1 VLAASQTDGFSVP
14 LLVAAAAVTLAWW
27 LVLGTVGALRR
38 PPRIAGKGGAALE
51 PPSEP
56 PAVAGIL
63 AGDFEVAKETA
74 PAVLVDLAAR
84 GFVALDE
91 VQPGR
96 TVCRLRQGGDGP
108 ITDYEDRVLTE
119 LRTKAVD
126 GVVPA
131 DALTTGPELQS
142 KGWHRAFAK
151 EVIADAQSRGLTSP
165 RWPLRLNAVLGLG
178 LGAIV
183 VLLFVA
189 AQVGGDADDDGTLL
203 GAIAAAVA
211 IGGLVGGGVVV
222 SRLGAS
228 LAQLPTPAGRAAA
241 ARCVDLATTLRENE
255 AVGDLPPAGVHL
267 WDRLFAYAA
276 VFGAAPR
283 AVGLLPMGAEDDHR
297 AWSRV
302 GGRWRRVRVRY
313 PRARPPAWGKHPV
326 LALGLALF
334 WAAVAALVGYG
345 LLQLAGS
352 DRPKEISVSAW
363 TWVERGTIFG
373 LVPVILAIAWAA
385 WIVFNAVPDC
395 WQRRTVVGDIVRD
408 RRYRQWFSSGDDP
421 DYWYYLAVDDGTQDK
436 IAAWRVRESLWEQR
450 SQGETVQAELTPR
463 LGYVRSI
470 SPR

>member
-1 VLAASQTDGFSVP
+1 LAAAQTDGFSVP
-14 LLVAAAAVTLAWW
+14 LLVAAAAIAVAWW
-27 LVLGTVGALRR
+27 LILGTVGALRR
-38 PPRIAGKGGAALE
+38 PPRIGGLGGGALDV
-51 PPSEP
+51 PPEP

-63 AGDFEVAKETA
+63 AGDFEIAKETA
-74 PAVLVDLAAR
+74 PALLLDLAAR
-84 GFVALDE
+84 GFVTLDE

-96 TVCRLRQGGDGP
+96 TVCRLRAGGNGAV
-108 ITDYEDRVLTE
+108 TDYEDRILTE

-142 KGWHRAFAK
+142 KGWHRALAK
-151 EVIADAQSRGLTSP
+151 EVAADAQSRGLTTP
-165 RWPLRLNAVLGLG
+165 RWPLRLNAVLGLA
-178 LGAIV
+178 LGAVV

-189 AQVGGDADDDGTLL
+189 AQVGGDPDDDGTLL
-203 GAIAAAVA
+203 GALAAAVA
-211 IGGLVGGGVVV
+211 VGGLVGGFVVV
-222 SRLGAS
+222 GRLGRS
-228 LAQLPTPAGRAAA
+228 LAQLPTPAGRTAA

-255 AVGDLPPAGVHL
+255 ALGDLPPAGVRL

-276 VFGAAPR
+276 VFGAAPT

-302 GGRWRRVRVRY
+302 GGTWRRVRVRY

-345 LLQLAGS
+345 LVQLADS
-352 DRPKEISVSAW
+352 DRPKEISATAW
-363 TWVERGTIFG
+363 TWVERGTVIG
-373 LVPVILAIAWAA
+373 LVPVLLALAWAA
-385 WIVFNAVPDC
+385 WVVLNAVPDC

-421 DYWYYLAVDDGTQDK
+421 DYWYYLAVDDGTHDR

-450 SQGETVQAELTPR
+450 SQGETVQAEISPR
-463 LGYVRSI
+463 LGYVRSMT
-470 SPR
+470 PT

>member
-1 VLAASQTDGFSVP
+1 LAAAETTGFSVP

-27 LVLGTVGALRR
+27 LILGTVGALRR
-38 PPRIAGKGGAALE
+38 PPRIPGQGGGALDLPA
-51 PPSEP
+51 EP

-63 AGDFEVAKETA
+63 AGDFEVAQETA
-74 PAVLVDLAAR
+74 PAVLLDLAAR

-96 TVCRLRQGGDGP
+96 TVCRLLRGGGA
-108 ITDYEDRVLTE
+108 ITDYEDRVLAE

-142 KGWHRAFAK
+142 KGWHRALAK
-151 EVIADAQSRGLTSP
+151 EVVGDAQSRGLTSP
-165 RWPLRLNAVLGLG
+165 RWPRRLNTILGLA
-178 LGAIV
+178 LGAVV
-183 VLLFVA
+183 VLLFIS
-189 AQVGGDADDDGTLL
+189 AQVGGDADDDATLL
-203 GAIAAAVA
+203 GALAAAFA
-211 IGGLVGGGVVV
+211 IAGVVGGIVVV
-222 SRLGAS
+222 IRLGAS

-241 ARCVDLATTLRENE
+241 ARCIGLGMTLRENE
-255 AVGDLPPAGVHL
+255 ALGDLPPAGVHL

-276 VFGAAPR
+276 VFGAAPT

-302 GGRWRRVRVRY
+302 GGTWRRVRVRY

-345 LLQLAGS
+345 LVRLAET
-352 DRPKEISVSAW
+352 DRPKEISSSAW
-363 TWVERGTIFG
+363 TWVERGTVIG
-373 LVPVILAIAWAA
+373 LVPVLLAIAWAA
-385 WIVFNAVPDC
+385 WVVVNAVPDC
-395 WQRRTVVGDIVRD
+395 WQRREVVGDIVRD

-421 DYWYYLAVDDGTQDK
+421 DYWYYLAVDDGTQDR
-436 IAAWRVRESLWEQR
+436 IAAWRVRESLWEQL
-450 SQGETVQAELTPR
+450 SQGETVHAEITPR
-463 LGYVRSI
+463 LGYVRSMT
-470 SPR
+470 PA

>member
-1 VLAASQTDGFSVP
+1 M
-14 LLVAAAAVTLAWW
+14 LL
-27 LVLGTVGALRR
+27 
-38 PPRIAGKGGAALE
+38 
-51 PPSEP
+51 
-56 PAVAGIL
+56 
-63 AGDFEVAKETA
+63 
-74 PAVLVDLAAR
+74 DLAAR
-84 GFVALDE
+84 GFVSLDE

-96 TVCRLRQGGDGP
+96 TVCRLRRGGDGA
-108 ITDYEDRVLTE
+108 ITDYEERVLTE

-142 KGWHRAFAK
+142 KGWHRALAK

-165 RWPLRLNAVLGLG
+165 RWPLRLNAVLGLA

-211 IGGLVGGGVVV
+211 IGGLIGGVVVV

-255 AVGDLPPAGVHL
+255 ALGDLPPAGVHL

-276 VFGAAPR
+276 VFGAAPT

-345 LLQLAGS
+345 LLQLAES
-352 DRPKEISVSAW
+352 ERPKEISTSAW
-363 TWVERGTIFG
+363 TWVERGTVIG
-373 LVPVILAIAWAA
+373 LVPVILVIAWAA
-385 WIVFNAVPDC
+385 WVVFNAVPDC

-408 RRYRQWFSSGDDP
+408 RRFRQWFSSGDDP

-463 LGYVRSI
+463 LGYVRSM